1 MNFTQLFIAIF
12 GYTYLIISVIGFI
25 TNLISFIILSSKTF
39 RNTVF
44 SSYFRFIAFFNILS
58 MIIPINK
65 FLEYNLNIW
74 IRDFSDSLCK
84 FRMYYFYILFPVYC
98 WGLVAISIDRFIAI
112 SYPNKFSFRK
122 KTTFQILVCIIIL
135 TFNCI
140 YYIPLLFSFVKISK
154 QFNNKTN
161 QTIIS
166 QRCSNNVYSKD
177 WFNTFN
183 TTIIP
188 FSIMFIFTLLTL
200 INLFKSRKIASNC
213 KTKQKDIKFAITTI
227 SLNVIFLFLNL
238 PYSTYSIIN
247 FYISDSIDKELEKL
261 IYSIV
266 YVPYYFNLI
275 TIFFINVTVNK
286 MFQDEFKRIFFK
298 INKKEITSRVEIRR
312 ETVTIIQ
319 MLNKLN

>member
-1 MNFTQLFIAIF
+1 M
-12 GYTYLIISVIGFI
+12 
-25 TNLISFIILSSKTF
+25 
-39 RNTVF
+39 
-44 SSYFRFIAFFNILS
+44 
-58 MIIPINK
+58 
-65 FLEYNLNIW
+65 
-74 IRDFSDSLCK
+74 
-84 FRMYYFYILFPVYC
+84 
-98 WGLVAISIDRFIAI
+98 
-112 SYPNKFSFRK
+112 
-122 KTTFQILVCIIIL
+122 CIIIL

-286 MFQDEFKRIFFK
+286 MFQDEFKRVFFK